1 MLSASAFPRR
11 AFVDRRELQ
20 MDMALSSFLP
30 SFRPACLPRFVRLR
44 RKEGPIGRKDG
55 IGRETDARME
65 KLSWSVDKTG
75 CRGEK
80 VVRIEMKYLHARVLK
95 K

>member
-1 MLSASAFPRR
+1 MVRAS
-11 AFVDRRELQ
+11 VDRRELQ
-20 MDMALSSFLP
+20 MDTSMTVPPFIPSFLP
-30 SFRPACLPRFVRLR
+30 ACVPRFVRLRLR